1 MQAGPPPPLLIRA
14 DGSMSF
20 IGEGGLPVGLVM
32 GVSYVPIQFTMAP
45 GDRLLLYS
53 DGITEAELK
62 DNTMLEEDG
71 LRTLVGCCLAAS
83 GTEFLDDLYWNLSQI
98 TRKGTALQDD
108 VSAALVEYVG
118 C

>member
-1 MQAGPPPPLLIRA
+1 
-14 DGSMSF
+14 
-20 IGEGGLPVGLVM
+20 M